1 MKYKLYCFPNISNEN
16 HKTSNKKNDVEKK
29 VEFYPLQFDEK
40 QSAVASYITN
50 EQGELDDREK
60 NCEIK
65 QAYLKGLEEGK
76 KEGCKS
82 EKKVFESALNHF
94 HQAISKFDTLKK
106 QVYQTAERETVEL
119 ALAIARKIVLYE
131 VSVQKELILRVVKEA
146 IQKVADHD
154 KIKIRINPSDS
165 PIIKNADPQFLNCDA
180 IENITF
186 VDDETISPGGCIIE
200 TNCGNIDARIEK
212 QLQAIEEV
220 FRFEFQQSEMNH

>member
-1 MKYKLYCFPNISNEN
+1 MKYKLYCFPNISNDN
-16 HKTSNKKNDVEKK
+16 NKPSNKKNDMDKK
-29 VEFYPLQFDEK
+29 REFYPLQFDEK
-40 QSAVASYITN
+40 KNSAVAFITN
-50 EQGELDDREK
+50 DQGALDDREK
-60 NCEIK
+60 NCEIE

-76 KEGCKS
+76 KEGHKS

-119 ALAIARKIVLYE
+119 ALAIARKIILYE
-131 VSVQKELILRVVKEA
+131 VSIQKELILRVVKEA
-146 IQKVADHD
+146 IKKVADHD
-154 KIKIRINPSDS
+154 KIEIRINPTDS
-165 PIIKNADPQFLNCDA
+165 PIIKNADLQLLNCDA

-186 VDDETISPGGCIIE
+186 IEDETISPGGCIIE